1 MEYKEKQKYVGVII
15 QGLWIRAQKNIGDY
29 QISLPCHSIT
39 EAAMANDI
47 IVFLLAELVS
57 IPTKEEKKKHLKKLE
72 REPPAHMLFN
82 EKIPYP
88 MTQNISRFF
97 SSNRNSHSPL
107 NFSDHTRLNE
117 VMNAEKRDRN
127 VDQLCAKL
135 GPQRR
140 LGMYLALRKEF
151 SNKIKEVHRFLDQKK
166 QLDRR
171 Y

>member
-1 MEYKEKQKYVGVII
+1 
-15 QGLWIRAQKNIGDY
+15 
-29 QISLPCHSIT
+29 
-39 EAAMANDI
+39 MANDI

-57 IPTKEEKKKHLKKLE
+57 IPTKEGKKKHLQKLE

-82 EKIPYP
+82 KKIPYL

-135 GPQRR
+135 GRKRR
-140 LGMYLALRKEF
+140 LGMYLALREEF
-151 SNKIKEVHRFLDQKK
+151 SNKIKEVHCFLDEKK
-166 QLDRR
+166 
-171 Y
+171 